1 MAIIL
6 PKTEQ
11 IAQDTRVSK
20 LVLVSHQGTGKTT
33 ALSKLPSCLLLDY
46 ENGSKQVGG
55 LVVNLIEQAN
65 SEGISL
71 LKAHF
76 DTVEAIKKANQEA
89 GKFVYK
95 YLGVDNITALEKL
108 ARTKATIDFKNSIVG
123 KGMMN
128 KGAIVTDVVTD
139 VPEAGWLWY
148 AKAWD
153 DVYMSLQGLVSD
165 CIIFLAHSKQ
175 SSMMKDGIKLEASDM
190 QLTGKAKL
198 DLLRDVDACGT
209 MYKKDNNTVMLSFKT
224 NERDLTI
231 KSRASH
237 LTDTE
242 FIFSQKDEKGNITV
256 NWNKIFL
263 K

>member
-6 PKTEQ
+6 PKEQ
-11 IAQDTRVSK
+11 QKSDST
-20 LVLVSHQGTGKTT
+20 LVSQLIIVAHQGTGKTT
-33 ALSKLPSCLLLDY
+33 AVSKLDSCLLLDY
-46 ENGSKQVGG
+46 ENGSNQVSG
-55 LVVNLIEQAN
+55 LKLNLIKEAN
-65 SEGISL
+65 LAGVSL
-71 LKAHF
+71 LKTHF
-76 DTVEAIKKANQEA
+76 ETVEAIKKANQEA
-89 GKFVYK
+89 GKFVYR
-95 YLGVDNITALEKL
+95 YLAIDNVTALEKL

-128 KGAIVTDVVTD
+128 KGAIINDVVSD
-139 VPEAGWLWY
+139 VPESGYLWLN
-148 AKAWD
+148 KAWD
-153 DVYMSLQGLVSD
+153 DLYTSLQGLVSD
-165 CIIFLAHSKQ
+165 AIIWIAHSKQ
-175 SSMMKDGIKLEASDM
+175 GSMMKDGVKLEASDM
-190 QLTGKAKL
+190 QLTGKCKL

-242 FIFSQKDEKGNITV
+242 FVFSQKDEKGNITV

>member
-6 PKTEQ
+6 PKIEQ
-11 IAQDTRVSK
+11 IAQDTKVSK

-33 ALSKLPSCLLLDY
+33 ALSKLPDCLLLDY

-55 LVVNLIEQAN
+55 FVINMIEESN
-65 SEGISL
+65 KNGTSL
-71 LKAHF
+71 LRTHY
-76 DTVEAIKKANQEA
+76 DTIEAIKKANQEA

-95 YLGVDNITALEKL
+95 YLAVDNVTALEKL
-108 ARTKATIDFKNSIVG
+108 ARIKATVDFKNSVMG

-128 KGAIVTDVVTD
+128 KGAVINDVVTD
-139 VPEAGWLWY
+139 VPESGWNFLF
-148 AKAWD
+148 KAWD
-153 DVYMSLQGLVSD
+153 DIYMSLQNLVSD
-165 CIIFLAHSKQ
+165 CLIFAAHGKQ
-175 SSMMKDGIKLEASDM
+175 GSMMKDGIKLEVGDM
-190 QLTGKAKL
+190 QLVGKCKL

-209 MYKKDNNTVMLSFKT
+209 MYKKDSNTVMLSFKT

-242 FIFSQKDEKGNITV
+242 FVFSQKDEKGNITV

>member
-11 IAQDTRVSK
+11 IAQDTKVSK

-33 ALSKLPSCLLLDY
+33 AVSKLPNCLLIDY

-55 LVVNLIEQAN
+55 LVVNLIEEAN
-65 SEGISL
+65 TSGISL
-71 LKAHF
+71 LRAHF
-76 DTVEAIKKANQEA
+76 DTVEAIKLANKEA
-89 GKFVYK
+89 GKPIYK
-95 YLGVDNITALEKL
+95 YIAIDNLTALEKL
-108 ARTKATIDFKNSIVG
+108 ARAKATIDFKNSIVG

-128 KGAIVTDVVTD
+128 KGAVINDVVSD
-139 VPEAGWLWY
+139 VPESGYLWLN
-148 AKAWD
+148 KAWD
-153 DVYMSLQGLVSD
+153 DLYMSLQGLASD

-175 SSMMKDGIKLEASDM
+175 GSMMKDGIKLEASDM
-190 QLTGKAKL
+190 QLTGKCKL

-242 FIFSQKDEKGNITV
+242 FIFSQKDEKGNISV

-263 K
+263 N

>member
-1 MAIIL
+1 LAIIL

-11 IAQDTRVSK
+11 IAQDTKVSK

-33 ALSKLPSCLLLDY
+33 AVSKLPNCLLIDY

-55 LVVNLIEQAN
+55 LVVNLIEEAN
-65 SEGISL
+65 TSGISL
-71 LKAHF
+71 LRAHF
-76 DTVEAIKKANQEA
+76 DTVEAIKLANKEA
-89 GKFVYK
+89 GKPIYK
-95 YLGVDNITALEKL
+95 YIAIDNLTALEKL
-108 ARTKATIDFKNSIVG
+108 ARAKATIDFKNSIVG

-128 KGAIVTDVVTD
+128 KGAVINDVVSD
-139 VPEAGWLWY
+139 VPESGYLWLN
-148 AKAWD
+148 KAWD
-153 DVYMSLQGLVSD
+153 DLYMSLQGLASD

-175 SSMMKDGIKLEASDM
+175 GSMMKDGIKLEASDM
-190 QLTGKAKL
+190 QLTGKCKL

-242 FIFSQKDEKGNITV
+242 FIFSQKDEKGNISV

-263 K
+263 N